1 MFSPVVYYCIF
12 PDVLLLSL
20 SCPYGCFRTL
30 IMNNLTIAV
39 IFMLFP
45 ATTCP
50 HKHHIQRIPSAWAA
64 SCWSGASEGLHDE
77 ASGAGRRHEGVLGLL
92 FASGI
97 VRHSVHV
104 CQVESS
110 CNVMAHG
117 YAREGKWWG
126 NWRMEWVAS
135 TLTLPRNMVY
145 PALLPLMHTPRL
157 PVVDWNA
164 APADLNGLVRFGER
178 RNLVSARVP
187 SHFKRSLHMR
197 SVSSYGN
204 TSRAPQKKKDAEK
217 TRLLPTCR
225 FRPLLSGSVNLT
237 CSSDPAAHFSELITA
252 PHVCLSVSKPSNNT
266 DIISARTLIG
276 AVFAETGMNN
286 MAFRAF

>member
-157 PVVDWNA
+157 PVVDWTD
-164 APADLNGLVRFGER
+164 APTDLNGLVRFAER
-178 RNLVSARVP
+178 RNLVSACVP
-187 SHFKRSLHMR
+187 SHFKHSLAHLFLPQTPTPQALMTCVGRYLSLSWHEVCSQSILIKRSWR
-197 SVSSYGN
+197 WRQEFYTKWWYTSSLDGL
-204 TSRAPQKKKDAEK
+204 T
-217 TRLLPTCR
+217 TRITRRGVVWRGL
-225 FRPLLSGSVNLT
+225 
-237 CSSDPAAHFSELITA
+237 EL
-252 PHVCLSVSKPSNNT
+252 
-266 DIISARTLIG
+266 
-276 AVFAETGMNN
+276 
-286 MAFRAF
+286 